1 MHKDGIPIKSSL
13 DKKIAVEVRGLYL
26 AVLISVVSC
35 FCIAQHGSLASHITR
50 KTESGLQ
57 DIDQADSLVSIWAT
71 SINKEVSRA
80 RDQRCVSLIP
90 IEFQI
95 LITKEDSY
103 ILVVTKKLR
112 EEKYDHEDCK
122 YCEQFHEGKI

>member
-1 MHKDGIPIKSSL
+1 M
-13 DKKIAVEVRGLYL
+13 
-26 AVLISVVSC
+26 
-35 FCIAQHGSLASHITR
+35 QHASLASHITR
-50 KTESGLQ
+50 KTESGLR
-57 DIDQADSLVSIWAT
+57 DIDQEESLVSIWAT
-71 SINKEVSRA
+71 SINKEVSKA
-80 RDQRCVSLIP
+80 EINQGFSFNLSDL
-90 IEFQI
+90 QI

>member
-1 MHKDGIPIKSSL
+1 MI
-13 DKKIAVEVRGLYL
+13 YL
-26 AVLISVVSC
+26 GCSVSVL
-35 FCIAQHGSLASHITR
+35 QHASLASHITR
-50 KTESGLQ
+50 KTESGLR
-57 DIDQADSLVSIWAT
+57 DIDQEESLVSIWAT
-71 SINKEVSRA
+71 SINKEVSR
-80 RDQRCVSLIP
+80 DQSRFFLHSSEL
-90 IEFQI
+90 QI

>member
-1 MHKDGIPIKSSL
+1 M
-13 DKKIAVEVRGLYL
+13 
-26 AVLISVVSC
+26 
-35 FCIAQHGSLASHITR
+35 
-50 KTESGLQ
+50 SGLQ

-80 RDQRCVSLIP
+80 RDQRCFSLIP

-95 LITKEDSY
+95 LITKEDNY

-122 YCEQFHEGKI
+122 YCEQFNEGKI